1 MKDKFH
7 IVKENHLWKVYNNS
21 QKEIC
26 IAKTMHLHQMISKLQ
41 TAYWATQMH
50 EKSIDYILSEDEMMF
65 GVESP
70 GGN

>member
-7 IVKENHLWKVYNNS
+7 IVKENHLWKVYNS
-21 QKEIC
+21 RQKEIC
-26 IAKTMHLHQMISKLQ
+26 IAKTMHLHQMIQKLR
-41 TAYWATQMH
+41 TADWATRMY
-50 EKSIDYILSEDEMMF
+50 EKSIGHILSEDEMMF